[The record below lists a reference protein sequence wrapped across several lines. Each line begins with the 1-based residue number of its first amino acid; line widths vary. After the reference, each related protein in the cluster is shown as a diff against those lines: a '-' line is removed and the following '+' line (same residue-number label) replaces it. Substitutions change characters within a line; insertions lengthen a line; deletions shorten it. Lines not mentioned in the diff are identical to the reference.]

1 MKNLLKIRVII
12 NLLDITMFQDMVND
26 YCGEINFQFNTTS
39 LDLFFD
45 NENVIL
51 FIDEGK
57 KVFIVFSVFIGG
69 FVIAILFYALFIHRE
84 YDLVFEHDDEQDD
97 VNYNTKYIEEYK
109 NLELNEISDNY
120 KGDYLEEETPR
131 GIVFLNYDTE
141 LKLFN
146 YYSNVKEIPFLYLE
160 TISRKFVIKYNCKK
174 IHIDY
179 QEEYRNAEE
188 KYYKLK
194 QQKQLEKEQQEK
206 LEKEREIER
215 EKEKKTDVFATFK
228 SYNKDTGSIKKNFNT
243 ELPKECI
250 VPEKCNT
257 YKYKGKLWE
266 YNEMIREKEK
276 TYIDTSV
283 QGGESDTIKK
293 GLSYKEFIKN
303 KNN

>member
-12 NLLDITMFQDMVND
+12 NLLDITMFQDMLND
-26 YCGEINFQFNTTS
+26 YYGEINFKFNTTS
-39 LDLFFD
+39 LDLFLA
-45 NENVIL
+45 NENVIF

-69 FVIAILFYALFIHRE
+69 FVIAILFYSLFIHRDC
-84 YDLVFEHDDEQDD
+84 DLVFQDDDDDDDD
-97 VNYNTKYIEEYK
+97 VNYNIKYIEEYK

-120 KGDYLEEETPR
+120 KGDYLQEKTPR

-146 YYSNVKEIPFLYLE
+146 YYSDVKEIPFFYLE

-179 QEEYRNAEE
+179 QEEYSNAEE

-194 QQKQLEKEQQEK
+194 EQKQLEKEQMQK
-206 LEKEREIER
+206 LEKERE
-215 EKEKKTDVFATFK
+215 KEKKNDVFATFK
-228 SYNKDTGSIKKNFNT
+228 SYNKDTGSIKKNFDT

-266 YNEMIREKEK
+266 YNEMIKEKEK
-276 TYIDTSV
+276 TYIDTNV
-283 QGGESDTIKK
+283 QGGESDSIKK
-293 GLSYKEFIKN
+293 KNLSYKEFIKN